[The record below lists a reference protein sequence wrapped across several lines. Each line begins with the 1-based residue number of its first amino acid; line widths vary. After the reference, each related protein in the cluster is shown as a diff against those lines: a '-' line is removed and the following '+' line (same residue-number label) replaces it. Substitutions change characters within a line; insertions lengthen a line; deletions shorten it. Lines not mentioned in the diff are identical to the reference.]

1 MKATVE
7 KIENSQKMMEV
18 EVENQRL
25 EEAVGRTY
33 RILVKKYN
41 IPGFRKGK
49 APRNIFEQFV
59 GTDYLYQEAADE
71 ILSTVYAEALDEN
84 GIDPIDHPELEIVQ
98 LEPGKSFIFRAKVT
112 VMPEVTLGQYKGLE
126 ITRHLFEINEEQINN
141 QLKSL
146 QEKHARLVTL
156 DEGEVAFGDTAM
168 IDFEGF
174 LGGVAFEGGKG
185 EDYALEIGSGSF
197 VPGFEDQLVGQ
208 KIGEEKEINVTFPEN
223 YHGEDLAGKDVI
235 FNVKINSIRRKE
247 LSELDD
253 EFAQDVSEFDT
264 LAELKEDLKNKMEEH
279 GVSQGEAW
287 LRDQAVEKAGENAA
301 AEIPQVLVDRQI
313 EAMIG
318 DLERNLQ
325 TQGLD
330 LEQYFMYTGLSRE
343 NLKEE
348 YAEGARKA
356 VLSELVL
363 EAIAKEENIEATD
376 EDLEVE
382 YEKMAERFEQ
392 DVQTIKDSFV
402 NNNRVEG
409 LKYNLALDKTVEFLI
424 ENAVITEEKVTNQ
437 ADNEEQKHDEGPPAG
452 EEQETGT
459 GAVE

>member
-1 MKATVE
+1 M
-7 KIENSQKMMEV
+7 
-18 EVENQRL
+18 
-25 EEAVGRTY
+25 
-33 RILVKKYN
+33 
-41 IPGFRKGK
+41 
-49 APRNIFEQFV
+49 
-59 GTDYLYQEAADE
+59 
-71 ILSTVYAEALDEN
+71 
-84 GIDPIDHPELEIVQ
+84 
-98 LEPGKSFIFRAKVT
+98 
-112 VMPEVTLGQYKGLE
+112 
-126 ITRHLFEINEEQINN
+126 
-141 QLKSL
+141 
-146 QEKHARLVTL
+146 
-156 DEGEVAFGDTAM
+156 
-168 IDFEGF
+168 
-174 LGGVAFEGGKG
+174 
-185 EDYALEIGSGSF
+185 
-197 VPGFEDQLVGQ
+197 
-208 KIGEEKEINVTFPEN
+208 
-223 YHGEDLAGKDVI
+223 I